1 MIDIKQQR
9 NEGTTIRLGKV
20 IKNFQEKVLLA
31 ILAFRLKKSQS
42 EHPIEITKKITTMPI
57 SNLRSDARRQFKD
70 EYSKKLDL
78 KLDDSKGRLGMHGK
92 GFYIVVNDDVD

>member
-1 MIDIKQQR
+1 M
-9 NEGTTIRLGKV
+9 
-20 IKNFQEKVLLA
+20 LLA
-31 ILAFRLKKSQS
+31 IFAFRLEKSQS
-42 EHPIEITKKITTMPI
+42 EHPTEITKKITTMPI

-92 GFYIVVNDDVD
+92 VFYIVVKGDVD